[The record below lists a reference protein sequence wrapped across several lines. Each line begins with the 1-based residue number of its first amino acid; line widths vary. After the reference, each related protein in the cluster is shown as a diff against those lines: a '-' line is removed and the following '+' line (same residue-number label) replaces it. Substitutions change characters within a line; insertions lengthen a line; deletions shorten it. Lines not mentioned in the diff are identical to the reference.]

1 MASLIHKETP
11 AELFR
16 GLVAEAVDQQNL
28 NPSRA
33 SRRYLV
39 QLLAGF
45 VRPEGLYARVEIEPD
60 RPLAE
65 IFLAAVSSDG
75 MRQFSLL
82 KLSGDLALLVSG
94 VFSDSFKGGPVDVDY
109 YGRLGGSA
117 YATMA
122 VACHAPEGARVF
134 SELAVSFGSFVDVL
148 AEVSEKLRPDRPL
161 GRPASLPAVGPD
173 RQPAVRGR
181 PRPDGRP
188 DRAGIGPGELTRSS
202 SRRPHPDRRSP

>member
-16 GLVAEAVDQQNL
+16 GLVAEAVDHQSL

-45 VRPEGLYARVEIEPD
+45 VRPEELYARVEIEPD

-94 VFSDSFKGGPVDVDY
+94 VFSDSLKGGPVDVDY

-134 SELAVSFGSFVDVL
+134 HELAVNFGSFVDVL
-148 AEVSEKLRPDRPL
+148 AEVSESCGLTDRSDVLRLYQRWNLTGSRRCAAAL
-161 GRPASLPAVGPD
+161 GRMGAPT
-173 RQPAVRGR
+173 
-181 PRPDGRP
+181 
-188 DRAGIGPGELTRSS
+188 GPGSDLAN
-202 SRRPHPDRRSP
+202 